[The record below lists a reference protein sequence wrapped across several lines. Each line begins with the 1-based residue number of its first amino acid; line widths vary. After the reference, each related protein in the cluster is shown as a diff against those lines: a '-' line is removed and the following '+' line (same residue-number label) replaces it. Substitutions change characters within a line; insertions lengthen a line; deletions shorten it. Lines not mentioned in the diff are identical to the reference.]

1 MARTADSFRRKES
14 RFRQLPTVL
23 VLCEDLKSG
32 KTYLEDAALHFRA
45 NAKVEIAHCGVT
57 HPKGIVEHAIG
68 RQSKFDKVFCAFDRD
83 THESFDE
90 ALRLAD
96 THPKITIIASYP
108 CFEFWLLL
116 HFGYSRKPFA
126 RSGRHSAGDLVSID
140 LKEKPG
146 MENYRKSGAAGYF
159 QKLLGEPF
167 NEARRQAP
175 RVIADV
181 ARSGDPNP
189 STQIHLLIDEF
200 EQLAKPLEIIAV
212 G

>member
-32 KTYLEDAALHFRA
+32 KSYLEDAAIHFRA

-57 HPKGIVEHAIG
+57 HPQGIVEHAIE
-68 RQSKFDKVFCAFDRD
+68 RQNKFDKVFCAFDRD
-83 THESFDE
+83 SHESFED
-90 ALRLAD
+90 ALRLAGK
-96 THPKITIIASYP
+96 HPKITVIASYP

-126 RSGRHSAGDLVSID
+126 RAGRNSPGDLVSID

-146 MENYRKSGAAGYF
+146 MENYQKSGAAGYF
-159 QKLLGEPF
+159 KKLLGAPF
-167 NEARRQAP
+167 NEARKNAP
-175 RVIADV
+175 RVMADV
-181 ARSGDPNP
+181 LKSGDPNP

-200 EQLAKPLEIIAV
+200 EQLATPQNL
-212 G
+212 

>member
-200 EQLAKPLEIIAV
+200 EQLAKPLEIIAI

>member
-32 KTYLEDAALHFRA
+32 KSYLEDAAIYFRA

-57 HPKGIVEHAIG
+57 HPKGIVLHAIE
-68 RQSKFDKVFCAFDRD
+68 RQNKFDKVFCAFDRD
-83 THESFDE
+83 SHESFDE

-96 THPKITIIASYP
+96 THPKITVIASYP

-126 RSGRHSAGDLVSID
+126 RSGRHSPGDLVSMD

-146 MENYRKSGAAGYF
+146 MADYQKSGAAGYF
-159 QKLLGEPF
+159 KKLIGQPF
-167 NEARRQAP
+167 NDARKYAP
-175 RVIADV
+175 RVIAD
-181 ARSGDPNP
+181 AQKSGDPNP

-200 EQLAKPLEIIAV
+200 EQLAAPQNL
-212 G
+212 

>member
-32 KTYLEDAALHFRA
+32 KSYLEDAAIHFRA

-57 HPKGIVEHAIG
+57 HPKGIVERAIE
-68 RQSKFDKVFCAFDRD
+68 RQNKFDKVFCAIDRD

-90 ALRLAD
+90 AIRLAAA
-96 THPKITIIASYP
+96 HQKITVIASYP

-126 RSGRHSAGDLVSID
+126 RSGRHSSGDLVSIE
-140 LKEKPG
+140 LKGKPG
-146 MENYRKSGAAGYF
+146 MENYQKSGAAGYF
-159 QKLLGEPF
+159 QKLLGDPF
-167 NEARRQAP
+167 NDARRHAP
-175 RVIADV
+175 RVLADV
-181 ARSGDPNP
+181 SKSGEPNP
-189 STQIHLLIDEF
+189 STQMHLLIDEF
-200 EQLAKPLEIIAV
+200 ETLATPIEIATNI
-212 G
+212 